1 MIDKAW
7 ILNRIEELMKSKKWK
22 THNSVTE
29 QATISPSAMS
39 QWYTTEKSPSLKS
52 IISICEVFD
61 ISLSEIFSLN
71 RIEYA
76 TARENLLLD
85 YWEDLSEE
93 NQDVV
98 LNVAKHLPKKEIAP

>member
-1 MIDKAW
+1 MVH
-7 ILNRIEELMKSKKWK
+7 NRE
-22 THNSVTE
+22 VTF
-29 QATISPSAMS
+29 S
-39 QWYTTEKSPSLKS
+39 QKHYLYLRS
-52 IISICEVFD
+52 FD
-61 ISLSEIFSLN
+61 ISLSEFFSLN